1 MAKLRLTLVA
11 CAAYLTLFSHSPL
24 QAQAKTAPVSL
35 DAELTTLYQRF
46 VEGLVARDTLRYR
59 DLLESNYTYL
69 GDSGKVLRGRTARFA
84 FDLAESDRY
93 DAFTVQRCEVNAY
106 RDAAVG
112 ECWFRQSIPAG
123 PNKGVWNGISLVTF
137 VRGADRHWRI
147 AASRPS
153 STGPAH

>member
-1 MAKLRLTLVA
+1 MANLRLKLVA
-11 CAAYLTLFSHSPL
+11 CAACLACLAHSPL
-24 QAQAKTAPVSL
+24 QAQTKAAPTSI

-46 VEGLVARDTLRYR
+46 LDGLVARDTLKYR
-59 DLLESNYTYL
+59 DLLDSNYTYL

-93 DAFTVQRCEVNAY
+93 DAFTVQRCEVNGY
-106 RDAAVG
+106 GDAAVG

-123 PNKGVWNGISLVTF
+123 PNKGVWNGVSLVTF
-137 VRGADRHWRI
+137 VRGADRRWRI